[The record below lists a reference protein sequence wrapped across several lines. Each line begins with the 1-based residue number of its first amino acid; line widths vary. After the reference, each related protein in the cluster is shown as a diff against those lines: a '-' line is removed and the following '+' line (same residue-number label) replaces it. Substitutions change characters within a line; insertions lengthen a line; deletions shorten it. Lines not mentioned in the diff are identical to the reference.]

1 MSMRYNLNERIT
13 YDSEFS
19 ELLLVLLEFLQEL
32 GLGASA
38 EFIHFTFSC
47 RDLVCLSIIVVRII
61 ETSRKSLF
69 FDRYLLFSNL
79 DNHID
84 NHDSNISFS

>member
-47 RDLVCLSIIVVRII
+47 
-61 ETSRKSLF
+61 
-69 FDRYLLFSNL
+69 
-79 DNHID
+79 
-84 NHDSNISFS
+84 